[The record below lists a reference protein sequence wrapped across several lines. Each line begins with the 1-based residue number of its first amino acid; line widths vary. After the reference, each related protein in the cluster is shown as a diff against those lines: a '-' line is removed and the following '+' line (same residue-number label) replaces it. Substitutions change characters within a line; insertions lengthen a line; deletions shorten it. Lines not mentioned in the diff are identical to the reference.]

1 MKNVAKNIA
10 AKNVAKNSLKKA
22 PRKTVAEACAPKRGR
37 PTNAERDA
45 RIAKEEKAN
54 IRLRARELAAKEKA
68 KGEKK
73 GVKTAELKAVKVKKL
88 TDDNAPKASN
98 FKIRAFKT
106 AIARGLKM
114 FNKDMTHAMEVM
126 ATYKENRKML
136 KDVLPKHAV
145 NAFEKSLAAKKDEA
159 LLMKAMVAAQKHIVE
174 KDFTL

>member
-1 MKNVAKNIA
+1 MKNVAKAIT
-10 AKNVAKNSLKKA
+10 KNSLNKIA
-22 PRKTVAEACAPKRGR
+22 RKTVAEACAPKRGR

-54 IRLRARELAAKEKA
+54 IRLRAREAAAKVKA

-73 GVKTAELKAVKVKKL
+73 GVNVAELKAVKVKKL
-88 TDDNAPKASN
+88 TDDKAPKAASTSD

-106 AIARGLKM
+106 AIARGLKL

-159 LLMKAMVAAQKHIVE
+159 LLMKAMVAAQKHIVD
-174 KDFTL
+174 KDFVL